1 MGVAAGTVYGAFVTH
16 TQAAYILGF
25 AVSILYLLDQIRVKY
40 PEIAERIT
48 GFNSLLVRAEERLKE
63 SSSVP
68 YAIACTLCVLS
79 FPKPVALIAI
89 FTVALADPIAA
100 IVGISHG
107 KRVLVGRKTLEGS
120 LAFFTTTLVISF
132 SILLYYTQS
141 WKVLIA
147 APMISF
153 LVSMLELI
161 PMRLDDNL
169 LIPLYASFVSLA
181 VASAFG
187 LGL

>member
-1 MGVAAGTVYGAFVTH
+1 
-16 TQAAYILGF
+16 
-25 AVSILYLLDQIRVKY
+25 
-40 PEIAERIT
+40 
-48 GFNSLLVRAEERLKE
+48 
-63 SSSVP
+63 
-68 YAIACTLCVLS
+68 
-79 FPKPVALIAI
+79 
-89 FTVALADPIAA
+89 
-100 IVGISHG
+100 
-107 KRVLVGRKTLEGS
+107 
-120 LAFFTTTLVISF
+120 
-132 SILLYYTQS
+132 
-141 WKVLIA
+141 VLIA